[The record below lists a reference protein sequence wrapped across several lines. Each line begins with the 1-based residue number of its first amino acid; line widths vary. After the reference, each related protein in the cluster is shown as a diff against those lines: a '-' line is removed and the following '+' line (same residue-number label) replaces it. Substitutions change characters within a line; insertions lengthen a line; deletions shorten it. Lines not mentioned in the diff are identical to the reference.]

1 MPITYNN
8 NELKIDK
15 GDHYYIGQVAKTMF
29 PEIIAN
35 DYEDIIEKSLTDFS
49 DDNTTI
55 KHTITEQQYI
65 IDFKFVCKPLKIS
78 EVIKVN
84 ITRKDKDFKDYVMER
99 LEKLENENKELKTKL
114 SELATIVLKTQD
126 ESEESSHE
134 EEEEEEEDDDEE
146 PDESKFVTQAIKG
159 KSTLVSTKP
168 VQKATRGG
176 KQTEPTRGG
185 KKTAPA

>member
-15 GDHYYIGQVAKTMF
+15 GDHYYIGQVNKTMF

-35 DYEDIIEKSLTDFS
+35 DYEDIIEKSLNDFS

-78 EVIKVN
+78 EIIKVN
-84 ITRKDKDFKDYVMER
+84 ITRKDKDFKDYVIER
-99 LEKLENENKELKTKL
+99 IEKLENENKELKTKL
-114 SELATIVLKTQD
+114 SELATIVLKTQED
-126 ESEESSHE
+126 SEDSS
-134 EEEEEEEDDDEE
+134 EEEDKDDDDDDEEDEE
-146 PDESKFVTQAIKG
+146 PDESKFVTQTIKG

-168 VQKATRGG
+168 VQK
-176 KQTEPTRGG
+176 PTRGG
-185 KKTAPA
+185 KKTATA